1 MVGPLLLITLL
12 VGANL
17 LLAGTFALIALAAD

>member
-1 MVGPLLLITLL
+1 MADALLLIALL